1 MRCILVFDHLND
13 ILYSKY
19 DNKFSKHVKKL
30 AYRQGLIPGDLDGSS
45 IKGKL
50 SSNIIIQLFSPIV
63 TSQRLMGCQF
73 GNSYISVQC
82 QDGTN
87 MVFDEYMGYLF
98 IHIGMEDVMLMK
110 RTLSICVVLV
120 QHLCGPDVSLLKH
133 DKEVSQL
140 LSKLLDGWRHL
151 RDSDQAFLVEAVE
164 QLGVNGEIAGSSLNA
179 LRGAADRLRTT
190 APDSSRVHFLL
201 FVNSKFL
208 SLYSSRSAKD
218 LAASD
223 ILFLSLLTNT
233 MNQTQAKDSLSDD
246 ECSEVDVT
254 ADDIQNHIRNTY
266 EYSKDEKS
274 YPAPSRDGHSNH
286 DVTHTVIAEDS
297 SEGEFYSPPDSPSN
311 VRRRVKKTVSGG
323 SDGEQG
329 TDKEAESEE
338 IFDEPV
344 LGHSG
349 EQNSRIGYDL
359 SVLRREQGISSE
371 VHSHLM
377 LLRGGGPGFTPH
389 IVHIARVC
397 EDVHLLL
404 IIETGSGAVANG
416 LHEAFAAL
424 TSLQSLQ
431 LQRDVAGVRVAFD
444 SLETGIK
451 HIFDGVRRSKPKSK
465 SATMSAFDL
474 ESCVLRLRSCWE
486 FIRKKYLEYLR
497 TREPDC
503 ILRIESSTPAFS
515 DALREVFKAGC
526 LEIGLLSRDKEA
538 LLSAVETVR
547 EGMAPFGDFLKV
559 KALRNFTLGSRASLT
574 INKYLEEFPGLVHFI
589 YVDRSTHR
597 VTTPSLDFS
606 SQETI
611 TLTKKKIWA
620 MVDFSR
626 EHLTEGHVA
635 IMWKDNTFNY
645 AYFLWFE
652 DTNGSPLKV
661 KVFPSS
667 LLKQFPIPGVLCG
680 DFYQKLIEE
689 CFPKIPASKVQCYE
703 LFCIHLG
710 LATASCVL
718 EHSRRL
724 AATVWEVTGTSNNP
738 IDVL

>member
-19 DNKFSKHVKKL
+19 DNKFSKHVKLL
-30 AYRQGLIPGDLDGSS
+30 AYRQGLISGELDGGC
-45 IKGKL
+45 IRGKL

-98 IHIGMEDVMLMK
+98 IHIGTEDVVLMK
-110 RTLSICVVLV
+110 RTLSICVVFV

-133 DKEVSQL
+133 DREVSQML
-140 LSKLLDGWRHL
+140 GKLLDGWRHL
-151 RDSDQAFLVEAVE
+151 RDTDQAFLVEAVE
-164 QLGVNGEIAGSSLNA
+164 QLGVNGEIAGSSLNV
-179 LRGAADRLRTT
+179 LRGAADRLKTT

-208 SLYSSRSAKD
+208 SLYSRSAKD
-218 LAASD
+218 LASSD
-223 ILFLSLLTNT
+223 VLFLSLLTNI
-233 MNQTQAKDSLSDD
+233 MSQPQNKNSLSDD
-246 ECSEVDVT
+246 ECSEVDVS
-254 ADDIQNHIRNTY
+254 ADDIENHNRNSY
-266 EYSKDEKS
+266 EYPKDENPQPTHQK
-274 YPAPSRDGHSNH
+274 DGHNNH
-286 DVTHTVIAEDS
+286 EVTHTVMAEDS

-311 VRRRVKKTVSGG
+311 VRRKGKKTLSGG
-323 SDGEQG
+323 SDGELG

-344 LGHSG
+344 LAG
-349 EQNSRIGYDL
+349 EPNSRHYYDL
-359 SVLRREQGISSE
+359 SRLRREHGISGQ

-389 IVHIARVC
+389 VVHIATVC
-397 EDVHLLL
+397 EDVHLL
-404 IIETGSGAVANG
+404 IMIETGSGAVANG
-416 LHEAFAAL
+416 LHEAFSAL

-431 LQRDVAGVRVAFD
+431 LQRDVAGVRAAFE

-451 HIFDGVRRSKPKSK
+451 HIFDGVRKSKPKTK
-465 SATMSAFDL
+465 CATLSTFDL
-474 ESCVLRLRSCWE
+474 DACVLRLRSCWE

-538 LLSAVETVR
+538 LLSAIESVK

-611 TLTKKKIWA
+611 SLTKKKIWA

-652 DTNGSPLKV
+652 DSNGSPLKV

-680 DFYQKLIEE
+680 DFYLKLIEE
-689 CFPKIPASKVQCYE
+689 CFPKMPPAKVQCYE

-718 EHSRRL
+718 EQSRRL
-724 AATVWEVTGTSNNP
+724 AATVWEVTGASNNP